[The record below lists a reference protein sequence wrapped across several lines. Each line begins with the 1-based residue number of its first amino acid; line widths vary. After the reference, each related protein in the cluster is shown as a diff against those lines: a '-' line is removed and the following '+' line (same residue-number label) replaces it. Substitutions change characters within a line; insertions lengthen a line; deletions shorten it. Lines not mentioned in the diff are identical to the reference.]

1 MSLFSLNNILLEENY
16 NSSNN
21 DNIIDIDNIGY
32 LDKNI
37 AQYSFVR
44 EGYTFILE
52 MNESYINAEKTF
64 ISNILG
70 SYGDDNIINESFDGF
85 FDKIKE
91 IINKF
96 IQWIKKTFKTFVTKI
111 NALFNSEKYL
121 KKNSKLLQKFESQ
134 DEFEFNGYEFTNI
147 DNTRIPAANALAAFT
162 SDEQGKGYFDNIY
175 KGVIND
181 SNTWDTEITTDIADD
196 DTKPEEVERL
206 RAVKAAE
213 MMNNALQ
220 KNIDNLNDNLEDFY
234 DEFRGKVLDKSEKID
249 NSDYSEELF
258 KIFRNDD
265 TQPSDITIDNL
276 FVQEAY
282 RRFDKYKDTI
292 KSIEKVQKDMIKDYE
307 ALEHHLDKLIKLNK
321 ETDPKN
327 YNRFEINAYS
337 GARGYVSTQ
346 IGALGSVKNNGN
358 LYDKNATFDKMNS
371 YLKIQSSKVNQMC
384 AIHTQAF
391 TAKLEAAKDC
401 FNQDKKILYKALER
415 IVKRSNKKDF

>member
-1 MSLFSLNNILLEENY
+1 MSLFSLNNILLEEDNY
-16 NSSNN
+16 HSSNN

-44 EGYTFILE
+44 EGYAFILE
-52 MNESYINAEKTF
+52 MNENYINAEKTF

-85 FDKIKE
+85 FNKIKE
-91 IINKF
+91 IIDKF

-147 DNTRIPAANALAAFT
+147 DNTNIPAANALDAFT

-175 KGVIND
+175 NGVRTSSDDWDDSIKND
-181 SNTWDTEITTDIADD
+181 IPDDPNDTDN
-196 DTKPEEVERL
+196 VERK
-206 RAVKAAE
+206 RASKAAE
-213 MMNNALQ
+213 MMNKALQ
-220 KNIDNLNDNLEDFY
+220 TNIDNLNDNLEDFY
-234 DEFRGKVLDKSEKID
+234 DTFRGKVLEKEKID

-265 TQPSDITIDNL
+265 TQPSNITIDNL

-321 ETDPKN
+321 ETDPKK
-327 YNRFEINAYS
+327 YNSFEINAYS

-346 IGALGSVKNNGN
+346 IGALGSVQNDGK